1 MAGTWRRHLDPADAR
16 ALEKLI
22 TMAKSHK
29 LKVFRTPIG
38 FHDAYIAAPSQKAA
52 LEAWGS
58 DKDLFSSGA
67 AERIDDP
74 DLMREPLANPGKVIR
89 KLRGTMAEH
98 MAALPKDSPAPRKK
112 AARSDDSEAATPARK
127 AKAVAKPA
135 PKPKPRPDRAALTK
149 AEAELADAE
158 ARHDSER
165 EALAKRQAEL
175 DRERR
180 KVETAQARERDA
192 LDRKVTAAR
201 EKYDRAMQAWRD
213 D

>member
-1 MAGTWRRHLDPADAR
+1 MAR
-16 ALEKLI
+16 
-22 TMAKSHK
+22 SSK

-74 DLMREPLANPGKVIR
+74 DLMREPLANPGQVIR

-98 MAALPKDSPAPRKK
+98 MAALPKDGPAPRK
-112 AARSDDSEAATPARK
+112 RATPSADGEEGAPARK
-127 AKAVAKPA
+127 ATPAAKPPPKPKRP
-135 PKPKPRPDRAALTK
+135 PKPKPRPDRAALTR

-158 ARHDSER
+158 ARHQDER
-165 EALAKRQAEL
+165 AALARRQAEL

-180 KVETAQARERDA
+180 KLEADQARERER
-192 LDRKVTAAR
+192 LDRKVDAAR
-201 EKYDRAMQAWRD
+201 EKYDRAMQGWRAD
-213 D
+213 

>member
-1 MAGTWRRHLDPADAR
+1 
-16 ALEKLI
+16 
-22 TMAKSHK
+22 MAKSPK

-74 DLMREPLANPGKVIR
+74 ELMREPLANPGKVIR

-98 MAALPKDSPAPRKK
+98 MAALPKDSPAPRRK
-112 AARSDDSEAATPARK
+112 AAPSEDSEDAAPTRK
-127 AKAVAKPA
+127 AKRTAKPA
-135 PKPKPRPDRAALTK
+135 PKPKPPPKPKPRPDRAALTR
-149 AEAELADAE
+149 AEAERSDAE
-158 ARHDSER
+158 VRHEDQR
-165 EALAKRQAEL
+165 AVLAKRQAEL
-175 DRERR
+175 DLDRR
-180 KVETAQARERDA
+180 KLEAAQAKERDR
-192 LDRKVTAAR
+192 LDQKVDAAR

>member
-1 MAGTWRRHLDPADAR
+1 
-16 ALEKLI
+16 
-22 TMAKSHK
+22 MAKSPK

-74 DLMREPLANPGKVIR
+74 ELMREPLANPGKVIR

-98 MAALPKDSPAPRKK
+98 MAALPKDSPAPRRKT
-112 AARSDDSEAATPARK
+112 APSEDSEDTAATRK
-127 AKAVAKPA
+127 AKSAPKLPPKSKPP
-135 PKPKPRPDRAALTK
+135 PKPKPRPDRAALTS
-149 AEAELADAE
+149 AEAELSDAE
-158 ARHDSER
+158 ARQEEQR
-165 EALAKRQAEL
+165 VVLAKRQAEL
-175 DRERR
+175 DCERR
-180 KVETAQARERDA
+180 KLEADQARERER
-192 LDRKVTAAR
+192 LDRKVDAAR